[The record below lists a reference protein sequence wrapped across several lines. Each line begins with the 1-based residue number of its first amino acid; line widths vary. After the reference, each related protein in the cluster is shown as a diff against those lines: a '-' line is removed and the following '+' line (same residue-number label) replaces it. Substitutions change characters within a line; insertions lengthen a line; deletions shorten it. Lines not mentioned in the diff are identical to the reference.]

1 MLVMVGP
8 FGGFDQIESIQVEM
22 AQNMVGGFDRKGPFS
37 LQNIVNMGLRDANQ
51 ASECPLGEF
60 SAANTMPEN

>member
-1 MLVMVGP
+1 
-8 FGGFDQIESIQVEM
+8 
-22 AQNMVGGFDRKGPFS
+22 MVGGFDRKGPFS